1 MTTARDKGYDSG
13 IDLRIR
19 KAEPDAAVAEGSAQ
33 GSQNVR
39 RIRDDEAGS
48 AGGAAHPGGG
58 RKAAAMSGIQGIGGR
73 TPHLS
78 PGWNARAGRKGFLL
92 LLLLALCGFPA
103 PAFTEDGP
111 AWRRDI
117 HESALPPLPREWRNS
132 IRRVQLPEGTKLIAF
147 TFDLCEREHGASGYD
162 AAVVDALR
170 TNHARATF
178 FASGKWMQSHPEQTV
193 QLMADPLFEVG
204 GHGWAHE
211 NFRLLDK
218 TEAEKR
224 FLRTQ
229 AFYESLRDEALR
241 RAGADPAAEERISR
255 QPLVFRF
262 PFGTCNADALEM
274 LASSGVAAI
283 QWDVVSGDAVQTG
296 TAEAVSGT
304 VLSRAKPGSIVVFHA
319 NGRGHG
325 TARALPGLIAAL
337 RSRGFEFV
345 TASELLRAGKPI
357 ASPECYELSP
367 GDNKRYDKYR

>member
-1 MTTARDKGYDSG
+1 
-13 IDLRIR
+13 
-19 KAEPDAAVAEGSAQ
+19 
-33 GSQNVR
+33 
-39 RIRDDEAGS
+39 
-48 AGGAAHPGGG
+48 
-58 RKAAAMSGIQGIGGR
+58 MSGIQGTGGR
-73 TPHLS
+73 TPRAPVRVS
-78 PGWNARAGRKGFLL
+78 PGWKARAGGKGLVF

-103 PAFTEDGP
+103 PVSAGDGP
-111 AWRRDI
+111 ALRRDI
-117 HESALPPLPREWRNS
+117 PESVLPPLPREWRNS

-147 TFDLCEREHGASGYD
+147 TFDLCEREHGTSGYD

-178 FASGKWMQSHPEQTV
+178 FASGKWMRSHPEQTV

-204 GHGWAHE
+204 SHGWAHE

-229 AFYESLRDEALR
+229 AFYEALRDEALR
-241 RAGADPAAEERISR
+241 MAGAGGDPAAEERIPR

-296 TAEAVSGT
+296 TAKAVSGT

-325 TARALPGLIAAL
+325 TAQALPGLIAAL
-337 RSRGFEFV
+337 RTRGFEFV
-345 TASELLRAGKPI
+345 TASELLRAGKPV